1 VVSTV
6 NVEVA
11 LRLVADGQAVP
22 LVASFG
28 YATSDPYAVR
38 VAFHVGLDEPVE
50 WIFARS
56 LLADGAKAPEGH
68 GDVLVWPSGDGQVIS
83 ISLASPFGEA
93 LFEAPAADIAGFLAI
108 TYRLVPAGSE
118 PGHVD
123 IDAELTSL
131 LAEGGPW

>member
-1 VVSTV
+1 MSTV
-6 NVEVA
+6 NAEVA
-11 LRLVADGQAVP
+11 LRLVAAGQVVP
-22 LVASFG
+22 LVASFA

-38 VAFHVGLDEPVE
+38 AAFHVGPGEPVE

-56 LLADGAKAPEGH
+56 LLADGVKAPAGH
-68 GDVLVWPSGDGQVIS
+68 GDVLVWPSGDGQVLS
-83 ISLASPFGEA
+83 ISLVSPFGEA
-93 LFEAPAADIAGFLAI
+93 LFEAPACDIADFLAI

-123 IDAELTSL
+123 IDAELASL